1 MEQMNQFQMDPA
13 LVRMM
18 ISRYENDPSLYRN
31 DQVEALMNKAA
42 MSGVGAWKP
51 RFDGDR
57 AMRAA
62 VLAAADS
69 ALAGIPSW
77 LFDLEAPTYSKG
89 EEIAKTIGSMAGF
102 LLPFG
107 VVSKGLKAGTRV
119 AGGLAKKAA
128 AKKAAGESA
137 GLAGKIAGTPA
148 REKALQYAVDAAAAG
163 AISDFASDPEGAPA
177 RAMQAGLFGA
187 AGGALA
193 GRVGFGVKAADDAVA
208 AASGRAVKMP
218 PAQRVGGSSP
228 FPEGRPA
235 SPRSFLNEPTAA
247 EARGGIKYGKKA
259 QELRRAQELQAN
271 KKMAEDVAQ
280 RVRAENPTLKGAALN
295 AKITSEQK
303 AAGVTFTR
311 KGKVQ
316 DRAAANKRATDDAM
330 KKATS
335 QGAPGTPVM
344 DAQTRAAQQATAS
357 VEEAGQ
363 LAAEYAAAHQ
373 NPEMLRL
380 AGGIAGKAR
389 KVKKGEKAIKIGDPV
404 NLYTAPKPKP
414 TPKVEAVA
422 PPAAP
427 PTQPLVPPKGKEPFV
442 LNTTTFRLEVPK
454 GKGKGKGRTQAQAT
468 EDAVTRAAAK
478 EQPTV
483 AAKPAGTPAPKL
495 KKAEREEVQR
505 ILRSIYDDP
514 VDFDRAWK
522 QAGVLSD
529 RGMGYNELL
538 EWAKGLFN

>member
-235 SPRSFLNEPTAA
+235 GPRSFLNEPTAA

-259 QELRRAQELQAN
+259 QELRKATEKAARQQQAKDIAAQ
-271 KKMAEDVAQ
+271 
-280 RVRAENPTLKGAALN
+280 VRADNPAVHGAALN
-295 AKITSEQK
+295 AKIASAQSQAGVPVTVKTAAK
-303 AAGVTFTR
+303 AATQARRNTAATT
-311 KGKVQ
+311 KAAN
-316 DRAAANKRATDDAM
+316 DATAAAAPATPVTDAAPRVAQQVAEETKGTIAAAPA
-330 KKATS
+330 KKA
-335 QGAPGTPVM
+335 P
-344 DAQTRAAQQATAS
+344 
-357 VEEAGQ
+357 
-363 LAAEYAAAHQ
+363 
-373 NPEMLRL
+373 
-380 AGGIAGKAR
+380 
-389 KVKKGEKAIKIGDPV
+389 KVKK
-404 NLYTAPKPKP
+404 
-414 TPKVEAVA
+414 
-422 PPAAP
+422 
-427 PTQPLVPPKGKEPFV
+427 
-442 LNTTTFRLEVPK
+442 
-454 GKGKGKGRTQAQAT
+454 TQAQAT

-505 ILRSIYDDP
+505 ILRKIYDDP
-514 VDFDRAWK
+514 VDFDRAWQ